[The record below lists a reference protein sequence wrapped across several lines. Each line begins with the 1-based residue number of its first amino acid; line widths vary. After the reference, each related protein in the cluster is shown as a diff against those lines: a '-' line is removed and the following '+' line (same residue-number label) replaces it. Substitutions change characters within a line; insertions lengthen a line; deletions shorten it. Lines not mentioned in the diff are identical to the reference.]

1 MSDTELFDDILH
13 AESQG
18 TLKTANNGPSHA
30 PLFDDILQN
39 ETQGRTSPS
48 IRRPTEE
55 PAPEPGFLSSKVG
68 RFAQGVA
75 EPVMGA
81 AQMAAHLLPFETPA
95 KAVDRWNKARDE
107 TYQESRLAAGLK
119 PGDLDY
125 WAGAGNLAA
134 TAAPLA
140 RAARVVTQAPSFIGA
155 VMRGAGM
162 GGLGAALEPVKDTS
176 QGYWGRKGENVALGT
191 LLGGALGP
199 VSETAAR
206 VALPVIDEKAR
217 WLADRGVRTT
227 MGQTIGGWAKRAEN
241 VAESLPFVGETIR
254 ERRMQSI
261 ADAMKGQGEEVMG
274 HVGQTIPANVE
285 VGNPQIAHMQEALGK
300 EFNDTY
306 RSATLTRD
314 RQFLRERKNIF
325 EALDRELTAPEADRV
340 EKLAKSLFSEHFNKA
355 SRIRG
360 ANTPI
365 NGDELQ
371 HVITGMKERERSLV
385 NSSIDADRTAGK
397 FLGRFRE
404 LIEDTAGR
412 QNPGFKDRLEKVS
425 EAWWKFARMQAA
437 AGQSTAIGHG
447 GVYTPTGLG
456 SATARLDPTLRNAST
471 AAGKS
476 PLQDWAE
483 HGKSVL
489 PAKVADSGSP
499 ERGFWMGLASGALP
513 FHLLP
518 AAIAGVG
525 IPSLYSETGQNLA
538 RRYLLSRSAP
548 QQWAARGIR
557 EASPWASLT
566 AGRNAA
572 DNQP

>member
-1 MSDTELFDDILH
+1 MSSTELFDDILN
-13 AESQG
+13 APGNSSR
-18 TLKTANNGPSHA
+18 TASLGSSSNT
-30 PLFDDILQN
+30 PLFDDILSGQP
-39 ETQGRTSPS
+39 EGRTTPS

-55 PAPEPGFLSSKVG
+55 PTPEPGFLSSKVG

-75 EPVMGA
+75 EPVMGV
-81 AQMAAHLLPFETPA
+81 AQMAAHMLPFETPA

-140 RAARVVTQAPSFIGA
+140 RAAKVVTEAPTFIGA

-206 VALPVIDEKAR
+206 VALPVIDESAR

-227 MGQTIGGWAKRAEN
+227 IGQTIGGKAMRAEN
-241 VAESLPFVGETIR
+241 VAESLPFVGDIIR
-254 ERRMQSI
+254 ERRAQSI
-261 ADAMKGQGEEVMG
+261 TDAMKGQGEEVMG
-274 HVGQTIPANVE
+274 DVGQKLPTGLE
-285 VGNPQIAHMQEALGK
+285 MGNPQIAHMGEALGK
-300 EFNDTY
+300 EFDDTY

-314 RQFLRERKNIF
+314 KQFLKERKSIF
-325 EALDRELTAPEADRV
+325 EALDKELTAPEADRV
-340 EKLAKSLFSEHFNKA
+340 EKLANTLISQHFNKA
-355 SRIRG
+355 SRTRG
-360 ANTPI
+360 AGVPI
-365 NGDELQ
+365 NGIELQ
-371 HVITGMKERERSLV
+371 HVITGLKERERSLA
-385 NSSIDADRTAGK
+385 NSTIDADRTAGK

-404 LIEDTAGR
+404 LIEDTAAR
-412 QNPGFKDRLEKVS
+412 QNEGFKERLENVS

-456 SATARLDPTLRNAST
+456 SAIARLDPTLRNAST

-513 FHLLP
+513 FHLVP

-525 IPSLYSETGQNLA
+525 IPSLYSETGQDIA

-548 QQWAARGIR
+548 QQWAARSIR
-557 EASPWASLT
+557 AASPWTSLT